1 MTPVE
6 QFGRNLFMARR
17 RAWMSQ
23 QQLATRAGLHRT
35 EIGLLEKGK
44 REPRLTT
51 LINLLDALGADPRE
65 LLKGLKAEIG
75 ATAPRD

>member
-1 MTPVE
+1 MSVVE

-23 QQLATRAGLHRT
+23 EQLAARSGLHRT
-35 EIGLLEKGK
+35 EIGLLEKGQ

-51 LINLLDALGADPRE
+51 ILRVLDGLAVDPND
-65 LLKGLKAEIG
+65 LLKGLRAE
-75 ATAPRD
+75 TRRRST